1 MYLNA
6 KIDETIAHEW
16 IDFPELES
24 ILEENYK
31 HTSLNVKIIFLI
43 IIEIIN

>member
-6 KIDETIAHEW
+6 KIDETISHEW

-24 ILEENYK
+24 ILEEKDK
-31 HTSLNVKIIFLI
+31 HTSLNVKKKYIYI
-43 IIEIIN
+43 